1 MVVSS
6 AGASYDARH
15 LIYARVADSAG
26 GVMDTADFSRRNFL
40 LQSLA
45 GAGSAWLAA
54 AWPELMA
61 AQQHAQHTMRA
72 VDAGLPAKLE
82 FLTPAQAAD
91 VEAITSLIIPAT
103 DTPGAREAGVVY
115 FIDHFLLT
123 VGADEQKPFAQALA
137 MVEGKRKELFPASA
151 DFASLTAAQQ
161 TEILK
166 AIENTPPFNLFRS
179 FTMIG
184 FLGNPEDGANRD
196 MVGWKLIGFDNAPT
210 HTPPFGYY
218 DAEYDAE
225 KAAATKEAKK

>member
-1 MVVSS
+1 
-6 AGASYDARH
+6 
-15 LIYARVADSAG
+15 
-26 GVMDTADFSRRNFL
+26 MDTADFSRRNFL

-91 VEAITSLIIPAT
+91 VEAITALIIP
-103 DTPGAREAGVVY
+103 
-115 FIDHFLLT
+115 
-123 VGADEQKPFAQALA
+123 
-137 MVEGKRKELFPASA
+137 
-151 DFASLTAAQQ
+151 
-161 TEILK
+161 EILK

>member
-123 VGADEQKPFAQALA
+123 LGADEQKPFAQALA

>member
-1 MVVSS
+1 
-6 AGASYDARH
+6 
-15 LIYARVADSAG
+15 
-26 GVMDTADFSRRNFL
+26 MDTADFSRRNFL

-54 AWPELMA
+54 AWPELLA
-61 AQQHAQHTMRA
+61 AKQHAQHTMRA
-72 VDAGLPAKLE
+72 VAVGVPAKLE
-82 FLTPAQAAD
+82 FLTPAQAAG
-91 VEAITSLIIPAT
+91 VEAITSLIIPTT

-123 VGADEQKPFAQALA
+123 IGADEQKPFAQALA
-137 MVEGKRKELFPASA
+137 LVDGKRKELFPASA
-151 DFASLTAAQQ
+151 DFESLTSAQQ

-166 AIENTPPFNLFRS
+166 AIENTPAFNLFRS

-196 MVGWKLIGFDNAPT
+196 MAGWKLVGFDNAPT

-218 DAEYDAE
+218 DAAYAAE
-225 KAAATKEAKK
+225 QAAAAKGGKK

>member
-1 MVVSS
+1 
-6 AGASYDARH
+6 
-15 LIYARVADSAG
+15 
-26 GVMDTADFSRRNFL
+26 MDTADFSRRNFL

-72 VDAGLPAKLE
+72 VAAGVPAKLE
-82 FLTPAQAAD
+82 FLTAAQAAD
-91 VEAITSLIIPAT
+91 VEAITALIVPTT

-115 FIDHFLLT
+115 FIDHFLRT
-123 VGADEQKPFAQALA
+123 IATEQQKPFADAL
-137 MVEGKRKELFPASA
+137 VLVDGKRKELFPASA
-151 DFASLTAAQQ
+151 NFASLSAAQQ

-166 AIENTPPFNLFRS
+166 AIENTPAFNLFRS

-196 MVGWKLIGFDNAPT
+196 MAGWKLVGFDNAPT

-218 DAEYDAE
+218 DAEYAAE
-225 KAAATKEAKK
+225 TKEGKK